1 MSAWRILKL
10 YVYILVIIMAAPI
23 LITFPVAITT
33 TGYMTFPP
41 VGFTLSWFTKAFQ
54 DKILLESLI
63 RSLYLALA
71 SSVVSVFIALLSSFA
86 IERGE
91 FPGKSLVETFFSGPR
106 MIPLIIFVL
115 ALLFFYEWL
124 GLAETLTGLMLS
136 HLIISLPFAFRTLLV
151 SVCALDRRLEW
162 SAQILGANSLQTFFR
177 VTLPQIKTGMIAA
190 FIFTFILS
198 FNNVTM
204 ALFLSGVGKRTLPV
218 EMFQR
223 LHVGGITPKIP
234 AISFA
239 LSIIGLF
246 LFIVADKTVGVFKYL
261 GGGSE

>member
-1 MSAWRILKL
+1 MSGWRMLKI
-10 YVYILVIIMAAPI
+10 YVYLVVIIMLLPI
-23 LITFPVAITT
+23 LITLPVALTT

-41 VGFTLSWFTKAFQ
+41 VGLTLSWFKKCFQ
-54 DKILLESLI
+54 DTILVDSLI
-63 RSLYLALA
+63 RSLNLALI
-71 SSVVSVFIALLSSFA
+71 SSLVAVVVALLSSFA
-86 IERGE
+86 IERSE
-91 FPGKSLVETFFSGPR
+91 FPGKSLVETFFAGPR

-115 ALLFFYEWL
+115 ALLIFYEKL
-124 GLAETLTGLMLS
+124 GLAETSLGLILS
-136 HLIISLPFAFRTLLV
+136 HLLIALPFAFRTLLV
-151 SVCALDRRLEW
+151 SVGALDRRLEW
-162 SAQILGANSLQTFFR
+162 SAQILGANSIQTFFR

-204 ALFLSGVGKRTLPV
+204 ALFLSGVGRRTLPV

-239 LSIIGLF
+239 LSTIGLI
-246 LFIVADKTVGVFKYL
+246 LFIIADKTVGVFKYL
-261 GGGSE
+261 GGRSE

>member
-1 MSAWRILKL
+1 MSGWRALRL
-10 YVYILVIIMAAPI
+10 YVYIVVIIMVLPI
-23 LITFPVAITT
+23 LITLPVSLTT

-41 VGFTLSWFTKAFQ
+41 VGFTLGWFKKCFQ
-54 DKILLESLI
+54 DRILVDSLI
-63 RSLYLALA
+63 RSVNLAII
-71 SSVVSVFIALLSSFA
+71 SSVVAVFIALLSSFA
-86 IERGE
+86 VERGE
-91 FPGKSLVETFFSGPR
+91 FHGKNLVETFFAGPR

-115 ALLFFYEWL
+115 ALLIFYEWL
-124 GLAETLTGLMLS
+124 GLAETFLGLTLS
-136 HLIISLPFAFRTLLV
+136 HLIISLPFAFRALLV
-151 SVCALDRRLEW
+151 SVSALDRRLEW
-162 SAQILGANSLQTFFR
+162 SAQILGANAIQTFLR

-204 ALFLSGVGKRTLPV
+204 ALFLSGVGRRTLPV

-239 LSIIGLF
+239 LSIIGVLLF
-246 LFIVADKTVGVFKYL
+246 FIADKTVGVFKYL
-261 GGGSE
+261 GGGGE